1 LLADPLFSW
10 LNGPMKVSE
19 RRGRR
24 LVRGREGQSYF
35 LLLAAIAVLVAAFM
49 TAFVLDLNRNF
60 LTSAADTSIYRNT
73 LVNLLHGHGFRVT
86 AYSGPSLLGQHS
98 VFVLLLIAPLYAL
111 FPFVETLLSLQV
123 WVVYSAVLPLY
134 LIAREI
140 LQKPWAA
147 FFVALLGMAS
157 PLFFQMAAAPFHT
170 ESGIL
175 AAILWSY
182 YFYRRNRAVGFWISF
197 GLAVSCA
204 EQAGLLYA
212 ALGVALLCVDDGL
225 AWRKRFAKFA
235 LIGGVAWLI
244 FAVGLL
250 IPAMYR
256 PGQLNVMRY
265 HYSQWDVQSGPQLI
279 VAVAKNPL
287 EAIQYLLSP
296 LRWLYVLQ
304 VVGLPLGLAFLYPRT
319 LILLAPFPFYFLL
332 DDHEFFLDFHAYY
345 FQFAFFAGYLA
356 LISFLERPGPSW
368 RGNAILLAA
377 AGATLLALYPL
388 AQTFPELARGRNE
401 TFNATLRRAFATIP
415 PAAAVYGPTR
425 FSAYLSNRTNF
436 VVGDLRDENLDLKAK
451 LDAETDFT
459 GVPYQQINYIVCDIL
474 NDQCGWRLGHNF
486 SPELAKIRAANINR
500 YIASGQW
507 QIFWNQDN
515 VVILRR
521 RGA

>member
-1 LLADPLFSW
+1 
-10 LNGPMKVSE
+10 MKVSE

-24 LVRGREGQSYF
+24 PTRESEGQFYF
-35 LLLAAIAVLVAAFM
+35 LLLSAMAALVAALM

-73 LVNLLHGHGFRVT
+73 LENLLHGHGFRVT
-86 AYSGPSLLGQHS
+86 AYSGPNLLGQHS
-98 VFVLLLIAPLYAL
+98 VFVLILIVPLYAL

-123 WVVYSAVLPLY
+123 WVVYSTVLPVY

-140 LQKPWAA
+140 LRQPRTA
-147 FFVALLGMAS
+147 FFVALLAMVS
-157 PLFFQMAAAPFHT
+157 PLFLQMAAAPFHP

-175 AAILWSY
+175 AAIFWSY
-182 YFYRRNRAVGFWISF
+182 YFFRRNRVAGFWISF
-197 GLAVSCA
+197 GLAVCCA

-212 ALGVALLCVDDGL
+212 ALGVALFCVDDGL
-225 AWRKRFAKFA
+225 AWRNRFAKFA

-244 FAVGLL
+244 FAMGLL

-265 HYSQWDVQSGPQLI
+265 HYSQWGVQSGAQLI

-287 EAIQYLLSP
+287 QAIEYLLSP
-296 LRWLYVLQ
+296 LRWLCVLQ
-304 VVGLPLGLAFLYPRT
+304 LVGLPLGLAFLYPRT

-345 FQFAFFAGYLA
+345 FQFAFFAGYLG
-356 LISFLERPGPSW
+356 LISFLERPGPGW
-368 RGNAILLAA
+368 RGHAILLAA

-388 AQTFPELARGRNE
+388 AQTFPELARGRDE
-401 TFNATLRRAFATIP
+401 ALNATLRAAFATIP
-415 PAAAVYGPTR
+415 REAAVYGPTR

-451 LDAETDFT
+451 LDAETGFT
-459 GVPYQQINYIVCDIL
+459 GVPYQKIDYIVCDIL

-486 SPELAKIRAANINR
+486 NPDIAKIRAANLNR
-500 YIASGQW
+500 SIASGEW
-507 QIFWNQDN
+507 LVFWNQAN

-521 RGA
+521 RGS